1 MIKMYLNNDEI
12 LASNEFTIV
21 EPLLSTPSVILNNV
35 MPKTWDSSKDY
46 VSNFYYPLDYSIL
59 TIGDYTGGVLNEL
72 YFTGLVK
79 NTGNIS
85 LNPRYPKYTNIQAL
99 GFKTYLSEG
108 DTLDYVIYNKTLLE
122 ALQMVIDSVADYGF
136 QLGNYSIP
144 NNTIIGAYST
154 LNKTPYD
161 VIQYLADISQSK
173 WWTRSDGTT
182 TYIDFYNV
190 NDLPKGNDI
199 EYTTEYFET
208 NNIIDINW
216 NYGTR
221 DYRNKQIM
229 LSSQVYGGEDYIENI
244 YANGFTNIF
253 YTTTN
258 IGEIKSI
265 TTNGITSSFATQMEK
280 ETGVNADYYYTPGS
294 NELESDSY
302 LSSSTSIQITYTPLV
317 EGREIVIN
325 SSETQ
330 RIKDQTTLNGIVSRY
345 EIRNDATS
353 SDELLNIGESYLE
366 FKGSPEIILNIETQN
381 KKLCELGYIYS
392 FDAPLVEL
400 KQNYMCKEVKTRIVT
415 TGSQTDIFYTFKLTS
430 SYNGEEAVNYFDNQ
444 RNKSKG
450 NLKDGQYITR
460 NVDIE
465 NVVNI
470 VWQEPV
476 LTPMT
481 VNGDNILEN
490 GLEMPLNN

>member
-1 MIKMYLNNDEI
+1 MIKMYLNNDEVV
-12 LASNEFTIV
+12 ASNDFTIR

-35 MPKTWDSSKDY
+35 MPKTWDNNKDY
-46 VSNFYYPLDYSIL
+46 VSSFYYPLDYSKLI
-59 TIGDYTGGVLNEL
+59 IEEDGGTT

-99 GFKTYLSEG
+99 GFKSLLSEG
-108 DTLDYVIYNKTLLE
+108 DTLDFVIYNKTVLE

-136 QLGNYSIP
+136 ALGNYSIV
-144 NNTIIGAYST
+144 NNSIIGAYST

-173 WWTRSDGTT
+173 WWTRTVGTT

-190 NDLPKGNDI
+190 NTLPVGADI
-199 EYTTEYFET
+199 NYNTNYFET

-229 LSSQVYGGEDYIENI
+229 ISSQVYGNTNYIENI
-244 YANGFTNIF
+244 YASGFSDTFNVS
-253 YTTTN
+253 TD
-258 IGEIKSI
+258 IGEVISI
-265 TTNGITSSFATQMEK
+265 TTNGVSSTFCTQAEK
-280 ETGVNADYYYTPGS
+280 EAGTSADYYYTPGS
-294 NELESDSY
+294 TEIQSDDI
-302 LSSSTSIQITYTPLV
+302 LSSSTNIQIDYVPLV
-317 EGREIVIN
+317 NGREVVIN

-330 RIKDQTTLNGIVSRY
+330 RIKSQTSLKGVISRY
-345 EIRNDATS
+345 ENRNDATT

-366 FKGSPEIILNIETQN
+366 FKGSPEIIVNVETQN
-381 KKLCELGYIYS
+381 NKLCELGYVYY
-392 FDAPLVEL
+392 FDAPLPEL
-400 KQNYMCKEVKTRIVT
+400 KQNYLCKEIETRIVT
-415 TGSQTDIFYTFKLTS
+415 SGSQTDIFYTFKLTS
-430 SYNGEEAVNYFDNQ
+430 SYNSEEAINYFDNQ
-444 RNKSKG
+444 RNKTKG

-460 NVDIE
+460 NIDIE
-465 NVVNI
+465 NIANI
-470 VWQEPV
+470 VWQKPTIEV
-476 LTPMT
+476 LTT
-481 VNGDNILEN
+481 SGDNILEN

>member
-1 MIKMYLNNDEI
+1 MIKMYLNNTEI
-12 LASNEFTIV
+12 LAGNDFTIK

-46 VSNFYYPLDYSIL
+46 TSNYYYPLDYSIL
-59 TIGDYTGGVLNEL
+59 TIGEYVGGVLTTT

-108 DTLDYVIYNKTLLE
+108 DTLDFVIYNKTILE

-144 NNTIIGAYST
+144 NNSIIGAYST

-190 NDLPKGNDI
+190 NDLPVGDDI
-199 EYTTEYFET
+199 EYTTTYFEN
-208 NNIIDINW
+208 NNIIDMTW

-244 YANGFTNIF
+244 YASGFTNIF
-253 YTTTN
+253 NTTTN
-258 IGEIKSI
+258 IGEIKTI
-265 TTNGITSSFATQMEK
+265 TTNGVTSSFCTQMEK
-280 ETGVNADYYYTPGS
+280 EAGQNADYYYTPGTT
-294 NELESDSY
+294 EIESDSF
-302 LSSSTSIQITYTPLV
+302 LSSSTTIQITYTPLV

-325 SSETQ
+325 SGETQ
-330 RIKDQTTLNGIVSRY
+330 RIESQTNLKGVISRY
-345 EIRNDATS
+345 ENRNDATT

-381 KKLCELGYIYS
+381 NKLCELGYVYT
-392 FDAPLVEL
+392 FNAPLPEL
-400 KQNYMCKEVKTRIVT
+400 RQTYICKEVSTRIVT
-415 TGSQTDIFYTFKLTS
+415 TGSQIDIFYTFKLSS
-430 SYNGEEAVNYFDNQ
+430 SYNSEEAINYFDNQ
-444 RNKSKG
+444 RNKTKG

-465 NVVNI
+465 NVANI
-470 VWQEPV
+470 VWQEPEFEAMT
-476 LTPMT
+476 TP
-481 VNGDNILEN
+481 GDNILEN